1 MHLQYPSRKRA
12 QALLTRPPNI
22 VSFPIDMR
30 ESMTV
35 HKQGQHLL
43 DIQIVFVVAFD
54 KVRGYLMEEY
64 SWSSAVEKLSATY
77 SIITPLRHS
86 MGTNYVEITSVSQQ
100 MMKTRLLKMH

>member
-30 ESMTV
+30 ESMAV

-43 DIQIVFVVAFD
+43 DIQIAFVLVFD
-54 KVRGYLMEEY
+54 KSQGHSMEEHP
-64 SWSSAVEKLSATY
+64 WIGLLSNGG
-77 SIITPLRHS
+77 
-86 MGTNYVEITSVSQQ
+86 M
-100 MMKTRLLKMH
+100 